1 MKKEVDY
8 LSLAKKAVEKGNF
21 KLYRI
26 YRKNHAR
33 VMLKMQKTPASNG
46 SQG

>member
-1 MKKEVDY
+1 MKKELDY
-8 LSLAKKAVEKGNF
+8 LQLAKQAVKDGNF

-26 YRKNHAR
+26 YRKNQAR
-33 VMLKMQKTPASNG
+33 MMRKMQKTPVTSR